1 MKQVEKKVSETE
13 DKVKKLD
20 QRQRKILKK
29 QIEHLGHYQKIKPMN
44 HGVEKGKEVKTY
56 LKNSRRLPQSRERM
70 GGFHNMKP
78 SRSKEAS
85 LNIL

>member
-29 QIEHLGHYQKIKPMN
+29 HK
-44 HGVEKGKEVKTY
+44 
-56 LKNSRRLPQSRERM
+56 
-70 GGFHNMKP
+70 
-78 SRSKEAS
+78 
-85 LNIL
+85 

>member
-1 MKQVEKKVSETE
+1 
-13 DKVKKLD
+13 
-20 QRQRKILKK
+20 
-29 QIEHLGHYQKIKPMN
+29 MN